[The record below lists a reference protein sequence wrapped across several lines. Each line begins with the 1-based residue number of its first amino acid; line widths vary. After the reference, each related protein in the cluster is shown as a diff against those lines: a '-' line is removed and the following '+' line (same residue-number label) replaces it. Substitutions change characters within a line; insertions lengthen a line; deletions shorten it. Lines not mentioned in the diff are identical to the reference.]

1 MVELWQRAGVRLTSH
16 PDWLEVTLCSPE
28 NRNAQDPRTW
38 RALAEVAAEVSE
50 STRVVLLNAVGP
62 SFCAGLNRSMMID
75 AEAGAG
81 AGGPGADHET
91 LVTLVRH
98 DDDTID
104 RFIQH
109 AQAAFTWWSTT
120 PAITI
125 AAVQGHAIGAGFQLA
140 LACDLIIAADDAQFA
155 MRETSLG
162 IVPDLGGTWPLV
174 RKVGYSRALEICAS
188 GRLVATPEALA
199 IGLIERNAPIEH
211 LASATDT
218 WRQELSTAP
227 ADAVKALKVLLRVA
241 ESNDRPS
248 QLRAERLAQLAR
260 LRSL

>member
-1 MVELWQRAGVRLTSH
+1 MVELWQRAGVRLTAH
-16 PDWLEVTLCSPE
+16 QDWLEVTLCSPE

-50 STRVVLLNAVGP
+50 STRVVVLNAIGP
-62 SFCAGLNRSMMID
+62 SFCAGLNRNMMID
-75 AEAGAG
+75 SDASK
-81 AGGPGADHET
+81 GGPQADHET

-109 AQAAFTWWSTT
+109 AQAAFTWWTNT

-125 AAVQGHAIGAGFQLA
+125 ASVQGHAIGAGFQLA
-140 LACDLIIAADDAQFA
+140 LACDLIIAAEDAQFA

-174 RKVGYSRALEICAS
+174 RKVGYSKALDICAT
-188 GRLVATPEALA
+188 GRVVTAEEALT
-199 IGLIERNAPIEH
+199 IGLVERVTNADQLE
-211 LASATDT
+211 SATQT
-218 WRQELSTAP
+218 WRAELSAAP
-227 ADAVKALKVLLRVA
+227 AGAVKDLKALLRAA
-241 ESNDRPS
+241 EVNDRGN
-248 QLRAERLAQLAR
+248 QLRAERMAQLKR
-260 LRSL
+260 LRAF